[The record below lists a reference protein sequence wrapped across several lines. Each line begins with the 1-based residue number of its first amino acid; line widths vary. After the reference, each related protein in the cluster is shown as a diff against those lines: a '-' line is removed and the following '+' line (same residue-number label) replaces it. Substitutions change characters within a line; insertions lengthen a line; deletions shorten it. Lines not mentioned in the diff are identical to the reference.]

1 MNIFQT
7 IKIPD
12 IISISNALF
21 GISAIFAVSNGDQH
35 LAAVFILSAAFAD
48 GLDGFLARYLK
59 SGELGEHL
67 DSLADVTSFG
77 AAPAV
82 VIYTIY
88 GSEFPYLM
96 IGAVFVY
103 FICGILRL
111 ARFNTKIKKIV
122 DFEGLPI
129 TASGVVM
136 ASYLLIFQEYIFSS
150 ALILL
155 TLILSFLMISNYP
168 YPKIR
173 GIKTLTFGAVFFG
186 LTIGSYF
193 INVEYTHI
201 FSTILIL
208 LMLLYLESPI
218 MKIPRQYYDR

>member
-12 IISISNALF
+12 LISISNSLF
-21 GISAIFAVSNGDQH
+21 GISAIFAVVNGSHH
-35 LAAVFILSAAFAD
+35 LAAVLILSAAFAD
-48 GLDGFLARYLK
+48 GLDGFLARYTG
-59 SGELGEHL
+59 SSELGEHL
-67 DSLADVTSFG
+67 DSLADGTSFG

-82 VIYTIY
+82 VIYTIH
-88 GSEFPYLM
+88 GSEFPYM
-96 IGAVFVY
+96 IMGVVFVY

-111 ARFNTKIKKIV
+111 ARFNTRIKNIV

-129 TASGVVM
+129 TASGVVL
-136 ASYLLIFQEYIFSS
+136 ASYLLIYQEYIFTS
-150 ALILL
+150 AIILL
-155 TLILSFLMISNYP
+155 TLILSFLMISSYP
-168 YPKIR
+168 YPKLR

-193 INVEYTHI
+193 INIEYTHI